1 MHSLTAVYACPQYIS
16 DLVIIP
22 NLYDI
27 PIIYLAGLLPIIAVL
42 GVTFFAVFLI
52 MWSQSHTLSW
62 YPEFRGPE
70 WLQVPN
76 VLQETTSRQR
86 PSLCGIPKPCPE
98 GDFSFLITSG
108 AANVVGPKIC
118 IEDKMV
124 MGYVEKNVGYGIN
137 IAVVNGKSKGEGMK
151 TAFFNMYDGD
161 IEPLVEFLKS
171 IENRSIVFIA
181 TYDDPATK
189 LNEEARKLIRELG
202 SSAIQSLGFRDNWV
216 FVGGKG
222 DVESTLEK
230 HIKNNKDKNK
240 YDSWPE
246 MIELQGCLPR
256 YLE

>member
-1 MHSLTAVYACPQYIS
+1 MR
-16 DLVIIP
+16 
-22 NLYDI
+22 
-27 PIIYLAGLLPIIAVL
+27 
-42 GVTFFAVFLI
+42 
-52 MWSQSHTLSW
+52 SQSHTLSW
-62 YPEFRGPE
+62 YHEFPGPE

-76 VLQETTSRQR
+76 VPQETTSRQR
-86 PSLCGIPKPCPE
+86 PSPCGIPKPCPE

-118 IEDKMV
+118 IEGKMV
-124 MGYVEKNVGYGIN
+124 MGYVENNVGYGIN
-137 IAVVNGKSKGEGMK
+137 IAVVNGKSKGYIHSK
-151 TAFFNMYDGD
+151 FSYFTSY

-171 IENRSIVFIA
+171 IENGSIVLIA

-222 DVESTLEK
+222 ADVASTLEK
-230 HIKNNKDKNK
+230 HIKNNRDKNK

-246 MIELQGCLPR
+246 MIEWQGCLPR